1 MWTIKILLNNKI
13 IFLFYTKMRKPTR
26 EPIFN
31 PSELNRIL
39 PSYLLNEVDED
50 VKDKK
55 SKEESILDSF
65 SNGKNVSKI
74 FFIKLI
80 LNYIFKI
87 NYFIGY

>member
-1 MWTIKILLNNKI
+1 
-13 IFLFYTKMRKPTR
+13 MRKPTR
-26 EPIFN
+26 EPIIN

>member
-1 MWTIKILLNNKI
+1 
-13 IFLFYTKMRKPTR
+13 MRKPTR